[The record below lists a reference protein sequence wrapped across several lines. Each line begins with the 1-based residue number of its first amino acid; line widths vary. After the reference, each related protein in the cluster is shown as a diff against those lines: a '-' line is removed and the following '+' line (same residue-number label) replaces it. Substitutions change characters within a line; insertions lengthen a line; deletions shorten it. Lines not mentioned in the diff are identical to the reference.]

1 MDEVLL
7 KKRVSELQK
16 RAEFSYRTEFTD
28 FLTLSEIETAKTVL
42 SGANYMFF
50 GGASDTERQMLCI
63 SHPDIEITPELFPIC
78 GIRIS
83 PKNIKFAS
91 EFSHRDVL
99 GSVLGL
105 GLDRDVIGDIFVK
118 EKEAY
123 LLCAER
129 IASFLAEQ
137 LTQVRHTNV
146 VCCVAE
152 ADASE
157 FAKEYQII
165 SRTVSAIRIDAVAAA
180 AFSISRSSAA
190 AGISGGK
197 VFINGREITSPS
209 AAVKEQ
215 DVISFRGLGKAR
227 LKEIGNLT
235 KKGRISVTL
244 ERYQ

>member
-1 MDEVLL
+1 MDEELL
-7 KKRVSELQK
+7 KKRVSELRK

-42 SGANYMFF
+42 NGSNYMFF
-50 GGASDTERQMLCI
+50 GGVPDAERRMLCI
-63 SHPDIEITPELFPIC
+63 THPDIKITPELFPIC
-78 GIRIS
+78 GVRIS
-83 PKNIKFAS
+83 PKSIKFAS

-99 GSVLGL
+99 GSVLAL

-118 EKEAY
+118 DKEAY
-123 LLCAER
+123 LVCAER
-129 IASFLAEQ
+129 IASFLTEQ

-146 VCCVAE
+146 VCCIAE

-157 FAKEYQII
+157 FAKEYQVI
-165 SRTVSAIRIDAVAAA
+165 SRTVSAIRIDSVTAA
-180 AFSISRSSAA
+180 AFGISRSSAA
-190 AGISGGK
+190 TGISGGK
-197 VFINGREITSPS
+197 VFINGREITSPA

-215 DVISFRGLGKAR
+215 DVISFRGIGKAR